1 VHCEQGDSNVGA
13 SLLITLREGLEA
25 GLILAIILAYLKS
38 AGLQTHFRTVLLGA
52 FAAILLSLVIGGAI
66 FAIAGEFEGR
76 AAAAFE
82 GIMMLIAVVVLTGM
96 IVWMKRQSATL
107 RKSLEHDVAEAIG
120 AGSIFALALIPFT
133 AVLRE
138 GLETSVFL
146 YAATEASSPVQST
159 IGAVLGLVLAAGLTW
174 GIYSGGY
181 RINLRSFFNVT
192 GVLLI
197 VIAAGLLAHGIH
209 ELQEAALLP
218 IFIEHVWDINHILA
232 DGSGFGEWL
241 KALLGYNG
249 NPSLIEVIAY
259 PTFLV
264 AGLWYLF
271 AVRPAVEAPARLV
284 QQMDSGPSGKR
295 TMEPDQATE

>member
-1 VHCEQGDSNVGA
+1 MGG

-38 AGLQTHFRTVLLGA
+38 AGLQVHFRTVLLGA
-52 FAAILLSLVIGGAI
+52 FAAVLLSLAIGGAI
-66 FAIAGEFEGR
+66 FAVAGEFEGR

-82 GIMMLIAVVVLTGM
+82 GITMLVAVVVLSGM
-96 IVWMKRQSATL
+96 IIWMKRQSATL
-107 RKSLEHDVAEAIG
+107 RKSLEREVAEAVG
-120 AGSIFALALIPFT
+120 AGSIFALALIPFS

-146 YAATEASSPVQST
+146 YAATQASSPVQST
-159 IGAVLGLVLAAGLTW
+159 IGAVTGLALAAGLTW

-181 RINLRSFFNVT
+181 RINLRTFFNVT

-197 VIAAGLLAHGIH
+197 FFAAGLLALGIH

-218 IFIEHVWDINHILA
+218 IFIEHVWDINYILS
-232 DGSGFGEWL
+232 DSSGVGEWL

-264 AGLWYLF
+264 AGLWYFF
-271 AVRPAVEAPARLV
+271 AIKPATDVPTTDVTTKAPERPR
-284 QQMDSGPSGKR
+284 KR
-295 TMEPDQATE
+295 AMEPEQATE